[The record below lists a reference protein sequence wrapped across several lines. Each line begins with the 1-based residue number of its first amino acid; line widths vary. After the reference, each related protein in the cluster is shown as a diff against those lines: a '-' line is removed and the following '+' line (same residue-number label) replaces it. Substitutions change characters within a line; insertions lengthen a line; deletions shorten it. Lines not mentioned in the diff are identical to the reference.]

1 MNGDSNLHVSKLVV
15 NDKLHAANQNISVG
29 VFGRPPT
36 HDGERVVYWNNSKN
50 NDPAGAMSRWYSGS
64 YTDPSWMYLDLF
76 YNGNIGSKYGVLI
89 DAHGYRNLYGNS
101 ISVVDTMRKRLNV
114 EERGYGITYY
124 DRNNLIQIDDELI
137 SDSSGTI
144 AVE

>member
-15 NDKLHAANQNISVG
+15 NDKLHAANQNISAG
-29 VFGRPPT
+29 IFGRPPT
-36 HDGERVVYWNNSKN
+36 HDGERVVYWNNSNSN
-50 NDPAGAMSRWYSGS
+50 NPAGAMSRWYSGS
-64 YTDPSWMYLDLF
+64 YSDSGWMYLDLF
-76 YNGNIGSKYGVLI
+76 YNGNIGSKHGVLV
-89 DAHGYRNLYGNS
+89 DTHEYRNLYGDS